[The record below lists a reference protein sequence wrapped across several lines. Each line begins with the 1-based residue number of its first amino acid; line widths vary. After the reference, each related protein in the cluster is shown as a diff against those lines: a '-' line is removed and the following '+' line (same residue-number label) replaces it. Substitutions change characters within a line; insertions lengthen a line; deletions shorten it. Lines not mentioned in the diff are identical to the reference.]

1 LNLITPS
8 TDSGNSPAQTSN
20 ELVESF
26 SQEPAR
32 LQQACT
38 WLFANLAPNIAQ
50 QTELLRVQDIL
61 RTLKADLETR
71 VAALLCPFWANAHE
85 PIRAGL
91 ALSPGTV
98 QLLEGHEIAKKVWP
112 VYQARPQGSS
122 AEGIRRLLLVL
133 IKDVRVVLIL
143 LAEQLVLLRSLVKA
157 DDATR
162 KQAAI
167 VTADIHA
174 PLANRLGVW
183 QLKWEL
189 EDWAFR
195 YSQPETYKKIATLL
209 DERRNERETYIAD
222 FIDAIS
228 QGLVKAGLA
237 AQVEGR
243 PKHIWSIHKKMQKK
257 GLAFSELY
265 DVRAVRVMT
274 ADVPACYAALG
285 VVHSLFQP
293 IHNEFDDYIAH
304 PKGNNYRSLHTAVL
318 GPDSKAVEVQIRTPE
333 MHEHAEL
340 GVAAHWRYKEGGA
353 SSAEFE
359 RKISWMRQLLD
370 QRDGDDAS
378 LLAGFST
385 ELLEDHVYLLT
396 PKGEV
401 MELPAGATVLDF
413 AYYIHTRLGHTCRGA
428 KVNSRIVPLTHQPK
442 SGDQIDIL
450 RANVGEPNRNW
461 LDSQQGY
468 LRTPRARAKVRSYF
482 NQLDTTQNLS
492 AGREL
497 FEKELKRVKLSEP
510 PMDWLLS
517 RYQLKKTED
526 LYLQIALG
534 DLTMGQLAR
543 AINEYQS
550 AKAAAAKSSLAA
562 PIKSTSKLKE
572 GVVKPFKPGKASN
585 NQDAVRIDGVGNLL
599 VTMANCCKPLPGDA
613 ISGFITRGRGLSVH
627 RSDCKDIKHLAQI
640 EPERLV
646 EVQWSNSEGQRY
658 NVLVRVSAFDR
669 NGLLR
674 DVGTIFAEA
683 KVNILG
689 SSTKTDSSEG
699 TALMDYRLEVS
710 DFGQLSQLLGKLRA
724 LPNVFDARRI

>member
-1 LNLITPS
+1 LA
-8 TDSGNSPAQTSN
+8 NSSRN
-20 ELVESF
+20 DHGLVESLAL
-26 SQEPAR
+26 ETER
-32 LQQACT
+32 LQQT
-38 WLFANLAPNIAQ
+38 WAWLQKALAPDLAQ
-50 QTELLRVQDIL
+50 QNELSRVQEIL
-61 RTLKADLETR
+61 RTLKADVDTQI
-71 VAALLCPFWANAHE
+71 AALLCPFWAVAKDA
-85 PIRAGL
+85 IRANL
-91 ALSPGTV
+91 TLSAGV
-98 QLLEGHEIAKKVWP
+98 LQLLEGHEIAKKVWP
-112 VYQARPQGSS
+112 VYQARPPGSS

-195 YSQPETYKKIATLL
+195 YSQPETFKKIASLL
-209 DERRNERETYIAD
+209 DERRAERETYIAD
-222 FIDAIS
+222 FIEATSD
-228 QGLVKAGLA
+228 GLAKAGLV

-265 DVRAVRVMT
+265 DVRAVRIMT

-318 GPDSKAVEVQIRTPE
+318 GPDGKAVEVQIRTPD

-370 QRDGDDAS
+370 QRDGDDAA

-428 KVNSRIVPLTHQPK
+428 KVNSRIVPLTFQPK

-461 LDSQQGY
+461 LDAQQGY

-482 NQLDTTQNLS
+482 NQLDTAQNLS

-517 RYQLKKTED
+517 RYQLKKSEE

-543 AINEYQS
+543 AISEYQS
-550 AKAAAAKSSLAA
+550 AKAAAAKSSTAA
-562 PIKSTSKLKE
+562 PVKSTSKLKE
-572 GVVKPFKPGKASN
+572 GIVKPFKPSKAGDTR
-585 NQDAVRIDGVGNLL
+585 DAVRIDGVGNLL
-599 VTMANCCKPLPGDA
+599 VTMANCCKPLPGDS

-627 RSDCKDIKHLAQI
+627 RSDCKDVKHLAQI

-646 EVQWSNSEGQRY
+646 DVQWSSCEGQRY

-674 DVGTIFAEA
+674 DVGTVFAEA

-689 SSTKTDSSEG
+689 SSTKTDPLEG
-699 TALMDYRLEVS
+699 TALMDYSLEVS
-710 DFGQLSQLLGKLRA
+710 DFGQLSGLLGKLRA